1 MAGPSSHA
9 DVAAELAT
17 RPGHTNLRSTLVRWL
32 LITVSLTFLGAL
44 LAAPLAVLLTP
55 YAALPSPLAMLK
67 KPTALLL
74 MPLAVLALP

>member
-44 LAAPLAVLLTP
+44 AGRAARGRVRHGARERLGRVLLELFADP
-55 YAALPSPLAMLK
+55 
-67 KPTALLL
+67 KPRARRS
-74 MPLAVLALP
+74 A